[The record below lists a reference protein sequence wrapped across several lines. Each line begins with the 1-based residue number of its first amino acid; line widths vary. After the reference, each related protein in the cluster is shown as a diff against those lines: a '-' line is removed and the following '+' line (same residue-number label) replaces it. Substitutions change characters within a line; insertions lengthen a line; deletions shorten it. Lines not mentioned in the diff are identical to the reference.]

1 MGDLIFICQQCSK
14 ARGTKRV
21 EFPSGA
27 VMWMCQACVHN
38 GWDEFAD

>member
-1 MGDLIFICQQCSK
+1 MGKILYICQQCRK
-14 ARGTKRV
+14 ARGTEEIKFRT
-21 EFPSGA
+21 GA